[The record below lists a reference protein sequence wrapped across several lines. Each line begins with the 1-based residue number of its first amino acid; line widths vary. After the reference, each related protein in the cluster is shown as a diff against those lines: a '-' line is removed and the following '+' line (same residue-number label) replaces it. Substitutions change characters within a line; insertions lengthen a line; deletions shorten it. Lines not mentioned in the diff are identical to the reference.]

1 MTRTEKARRRTA
13 SENVERGAA
22 AVEFAILL
30 PILVVIIFGVI
41 AFGIA
46 FARLETYI
54 SAAREGARFAAVHCQ
69 PDALSCTPALIA
81 TRVQDAAAG
90 YPIGPGTPTADIDC
104 AQNPGLAVTVA
115 WPQSI
120 PINIPLIPDLSKTVT
135 IKGVFRCE
143 G

>member
-13 SENVERGAA
+13 SANEERGAA

-69 PDALSCTPALIA
+69 PDALTCTPALIA
-81 TRVQDAAAG
+81 IVIIAGATALGLAINNRLQD
-90 YPIGPGTPTADIDC
+90 TADC
-104 AQNPGLAVTVA
+104 VSAGAPC
-115 WPQSI
+115 P
-120 PINIPLIPDLSKTVT
+120 
-135 IKGVFRCE
+135 
-143 G
+143 